1 MSEEIKDID
10 ELEGEESEG
19 ENTEERSPDSAE
31 KEKKDENRVVVFEE
45 AVEAILFAAGHPIS
59 YATLA
64 RVFDMTPGKIKDK
77 IFEYSLRYNDPAIP
91 RGVILLTY
99 KDSCQLSTK
108 QYYLNEIRD
117 ALGIKKSGSLST
129 SSMEALAIIA
139 YNQPV
144 TRIFVDTLRRADS
157 SYAMNNLLD
166 RGLIEPKGRLDAPGR
181 PMLYGTTSDF
191 LRVFGLKDIESL
203 PRTTDEMKEIF
214 AKTRNVEVSEG
225 AVQEEM
231 EIAEDGTVTVKEE
244 TSSFDDISLEDI
256 PDNTDDAFDESDSVD
271 ESMLDEDGDDG
282 ADEDEAN
289 MSVVDTDT
297 DDADIS
303 DDSEVGVEDDVEK
316 DVEEGVEDEN
326 TLPLTDESQESVD
339 DGSDGLYQKETESES
354 ADEKETDTSD
364 NSYVSNESE
373 SEIIS
378 DEDTAKEAKNNTAD
392 EFEDFE
398 L

>member
-19 ENTEERSPDSAE
+19 KNTEERSPDSAE

-214 AKTRNVEVSEG
+214 AKTRNVEVTEG

-231 EIAEDGTVTVKEE
+231 DIAEDGTVGEKEE
-244 TSSFDDISLEDI
+244 SVAFEDLSLEDI
-256 PDNTDDAFDESDSVD
+256 PDNTDDSSDDSDSIDESVLLESEDEDSYNEDEESDEAATDEDDADETDSEEVDGNALPDEVGEDGDSDDSDESDG
-271 ESMLDEDGDDG
+271 GDK
-282 ADEDEAN
+282 ADEADEA
-289 MSVVDTDT
+289 
-297 DDADIS
+297 
-303 DDSEVGVEDDVEK
+303 
-316 DVEEGVEDEN
+316 EEII
-326 TLPLTDESQESVD
+326 
-339 DGSDGLYQKETESES
+339 
-354 ADEKETDTSD
+354 D
-364 NSYVSNESE
+364 NNDVSNDANTET
-373 SEIIS
+373 IT
-378 DEDTAKEAKNNTAD
+378 DEDTAEETEEDTAD